1 MDEIDRAQKPGEI
14 GASCGEMD
22 DSSQLVLGTLMLDG
36 TDNVV
41 TQDLAERLLP
51 LWQLYQTMSAEDTI
65 ASGELEA
72 NSNQIENFLRR
83 NNRP

>member
-1 MDEIDRAQKPGEI
+1 
-14 GASCGEMD
+14 MD